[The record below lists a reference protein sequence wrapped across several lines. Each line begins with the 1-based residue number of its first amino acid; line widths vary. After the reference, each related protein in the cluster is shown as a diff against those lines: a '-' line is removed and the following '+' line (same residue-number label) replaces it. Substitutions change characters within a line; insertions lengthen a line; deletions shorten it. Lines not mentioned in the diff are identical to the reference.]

1 MVVRGGFG
9 AAVVGFGALVV
20 FVAPP
25 AGGAVVVV
33 VVVAGP
39 PLPGGIVPAGAGPPD
54 GGGTEP
60 LGAGPVAPAACGFSG
75 RSVGLLKPA
84 LAPTSRTVPA
94 AVPIRAIIAR
104 LTRDQLSGTGARL

>member
-1 MVVRGGFG
+1 MVRGGFG

-25 AGGAVVVV
+25 AGGAAVVVMV
-33 VVVAGP
+33 LAP

-60 LGAGPVAPAACGFSG
+60 LGTGPVAPAACGFRG

-84 LAPTSRTVPA
+84 LALTSRTVPA

-104 LTRDQLSGTGARL
+104 LTRDQLSGTGAQL